1 MDITLSWDLVLTV
14 FIVIV
19 VAMSYLLGKHQCVK
33 LVLAAYVG
41 MVTVQGVATIF
52 SRASPDWNAMQQNL
66 SVNVDDGVL
75 STAKLLLFVFITVLI
90 ALRGGISVNYEK
102 EALTVTNVIAAGL
115 LGLAT
120 AGLMLVTVVTLIAD
134 IPLLSPALASSS
146 VLTPLLTQSWILWT
160 VATFQDL
167 FYTVPAILVLV
178 IGFHDQ
184 WK

>member
-33 LVLAAYVG
+33 LVLAAYVS
-41 MVTVQGVATIF
+41 MVTVQGVAAIF
-52 SRASPDWNAMQQNL
+52 GRASTDWNTLEKSLA
-66 SVNVDDGVL
+66 VNVDDPIF
-75 STAKLLLFVFITVLI
+75 STAKLLLFVLVTVLI
-90 ALRGGISVNYEK
+90 ALRGGISVSYEK
-102 EALTVTNVIAAGL
+102 EALTVTNVIAAGA

-120 AGLMLVTVVTLIAD
+120 AGLMLVTVVTFIAD
-134 IPLLSPALASSS
+134 VPLLSPALSLSPILS
-146 VLTPLLTQSWILWT
+146 PLANQSWILWSVT
-160 VATFQDL
+160 SFQDL
-167 FYTVPAILVLV
+167 FFTVPAVLVLV